1 MPPTFKLNKVT
12 KQFVLAENQ
21 ISPSLESYVQSLK
34 EIIYSLTPRTKTEAR
49 RLEIAKSHLREIRV
63 HTKRLR
69 EENSNLQEKLS
80 LLEEGEE

>member
-69 EENSNLQEKLS
+69 EENKIGRASCRERV
-80 LLEEGEE
+80 

>member
-1 MPPTFKLNKVT
+1 MPPIFKLNKET
-12 KQFVLAENQ
+12 KQFVLSENQ
-21 ISPSLESYVQSLK
+21 NSPSLESYVQSLK

-49 RLEIAKSHLREIRV
+49 RLEIAKSHLKEIRV

-69 EENSNLQEKLS
+69 EQNNDLQEKLN